1 MSQVSAPQSR
11 RLSFGEIIVLIIT
24 ILLVAIPMNATS
36 RSIFLLVALGFA
48 IHLTWRSPWTVKR
61 ERPYK
66 AGLTLILALVYCGI
80 TAWLFISESR
90 GTESTATASQQ
101 SNTGLSSIT
110 SWGVARVSALSGL
123 PWRWVWLGAS
133 A

>member
-1 MSQVSAPQSR
+1 MADTAVSQSR
-11 RLSFGEIIVLIIT
+11 RLSVGEIVIIIIT

-66 AGLTLILALVYCGI
+66 AGLTVILALVYCGI

-90 GTESTATASQQ
+90 GTASTATASQQ
-101 SNTGLSSIT
+101 SNTGLSS
-110 SWGVARVSALSGL
+110 
-123 PWRWVWLGAS
+123 
-133 A
+133 